1 MNNLDLSYVSESKL
15 NRIWRAWSWVQGF
28 HWDKFFLC
36 ICMHMVL
43 PLTPLII
50 EFFLKEGPVSPSS
63 LLISTSMYCL
73 SLGSSSKKTSIFA
86 LSLVVA
92 LILAA
97 LYGNTSIVNDNTA
110 KIDTLYIYWVLGVFF
125 VIHLIE
131 RFKRHAIDCE
141 AFWNFN

>member
-1 MNNLDLSYVSESKL
+1 MHSSPDNTQDKIK
-15 NRIWRAWSWVQGF
+15 RIWYWIQEF

-36 ICMHMVL
+36 IFMYMVL
-43 PLTPLII
+43 PLAPLII
-50 EFFLKEGPVSPSS
+50 ELLLKSGSVSLSS

-92 LILAA
+92 LILTA
-97 LYGNTSIVNDNTA
+97 LYGGAMRINEEYNLT
-110 KIDTLYIYWVLGVFF
+110 KIDTFYIYCVLGLFF
-125 VIHLIE
+125 IIHLIE

>member
-1 MNNLDLSYVSESKL
+1 MHPSPDNVQDKIK
-15 NRIWRAWSWVQGF
+15 RIWYWIQEF

-36 ICMHMVL
+36 IFMHMVL
-43 PLTPLII
+43 PLAPLII
-50 EFFLKEGPVSPSS
+50 ELLLKSGSVSLSS

-92 LILAA
+92 LILTA
-97 LYGNTSIVNDNTA
+97 LYGGAMHANEEYNSK
-110 KIDTLYIYWVLGVFF
+110 KIDTFYIYCVLGLFF
-125 VIHLIE
+125 IIHLIE